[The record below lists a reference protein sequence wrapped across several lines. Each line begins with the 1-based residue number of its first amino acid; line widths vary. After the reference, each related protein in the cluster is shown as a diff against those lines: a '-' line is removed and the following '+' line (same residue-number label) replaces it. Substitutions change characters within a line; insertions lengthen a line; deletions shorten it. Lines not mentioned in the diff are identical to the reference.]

1 VVPRDHLL
9 PRGVP
14 RQVLGVKSQDMVQH
28 GVIRAPDL
36 STPHEQRRASSPVAL
51 LRRSPA
57 VGADDPPIN
66 VGGVNDCPPLGE
78 AAYTAS
84 MAELTAASEKE
95 GPR

>member
-1 VVPRDHLL
+1 
-9 PRGVP
+9 
-14 RQVLGVKSQDMVQH
+14 
-28 GVIRAPDL
+28 
-36 STPHEQRRASSPVAL
+36 L

-66 VGGVNDCPPLGE
+66 VGGVNDCPLLGD

-84 MAELTAASEKE
+84 IAELTAALEKE